1 MKKIGFIGTG
11 IMGAS
16 MAGHLLDAG
25 YELNVYN
32 HTKAKA
38 EGLIARGAHCAP
50 PQESAQLVVMQ
61 LSPWLVTLKTW
72 KKFT

>member
-38 EGLIARGAHCAP
+38 RS
-50 PQESAQLVVMQ
+50 ESVV
-61 LSPWLVTLKTW
+61 
-72 KKFT
+72 